1 MKSELDTTDPRKN
14 FWPWIVR
21 TQHGDGDI
29 DINLIVNFFFGLRRV
44 RVRTVLFRKYE
55 PLGVLLTS
63 RVSLLLVGPRYYV
76 PYLVPVPASICVLLR
91 DFERG

>member
-29 DINLIVNFFFGLRRV
+29 DINLIVNVFFLGRGVFEFEQSCFGSMNR
-44 RVRTVLFRKYE
+44 
-55 PLGVLLTS
+55 
-63 RVSLLLVGPRYYV
+63 
-76 PYLVPVPASICVLLR
+76 
-91 DFERG
+91 